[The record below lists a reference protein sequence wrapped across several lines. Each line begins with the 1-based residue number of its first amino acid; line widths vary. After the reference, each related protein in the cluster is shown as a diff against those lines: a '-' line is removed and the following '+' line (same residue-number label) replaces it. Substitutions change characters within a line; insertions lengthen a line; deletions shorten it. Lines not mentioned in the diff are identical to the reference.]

1 MLSPQI
7 AQLAGLFA
15 ETLFYGFYLVS
26 LCFCLRTF
34 PSSTFRT
41 LTIST
46 DKILVLVTL
55 AIAVTVTL
63 DLSLIFLRVIAIL
76 RVSTI
81 QWDPSV
87 PESIK
92 EVSRLTA
99 LNGPIW
105 QGTVK
110 AACIYVESSLA
121 DAVLIWRCWA
131 IYNRSYLVICLPV
144 GLWLACIGISCWGL
158 FTAVN
163 VLTMSKELLD
173 SIIAYWT
180 FTLTLNILVPALIV
194 YRLQRHGQERASV
207 FSDESAMTPLNHVK
221 RIILDSGLLY
231 AITSIPALVTQVIN
245 SNALHITS
253 GLGIMVEGI
262 TFNLILIRVAIL
274 KKEQQ
279 IIPMRHLTAIR
290 FASSNTPTASEIPGS
305 VMANSH
311 SGSMKNIP
319 KDSNTE
325 IIETPV

>member
-1 MLSPQI
+1 M
-7 AQLAGLFA
+7 
-15 ETLFYGFYLVS
+15 
-26 LCFCLRTF
+26 
-34 PSSTFRT
+34 
-41 LTIST
+41 
-46 DKILVLVTL
+46 LVTL

-76 RVSTI
+76 GVSTI
-81 QWDPSV
+81 RWDPSI

-144 GLWLACIGISCWGL
+144 SLWLACIGVSCWGL
-158 FTAVN
+158 FAAVN
-163 VLTMSKELLD
+163 VLTMANQLLD

-180 FTLTLNILVPALIV
+180 FTLTLNLLVPALIV
-194 YRLQRHGQERASV
+194 HRLQRHGQERANI
-207 FSDESAMTPLNHVK
+207 FSDGSAMTPLSQIK

-253 GLGIMVEGI
+253 GLGIMVTGI
-262 TFNLILIRVAIL
+262 AFNLILIWVTIL

-279 IIPMRHLTAIR
+279 IVPMRHLTTIR
-290 FASSNTPTASEIPGS
+290 FASSNTPTTFEIPGS
-305 VMANSH
+305 VEANSH
-311 SGSMKNIP
+311 SGSMMNIP
-319 KDSNTE
+319 KDCKTE
-325 IIETPV
+325 IIETTA